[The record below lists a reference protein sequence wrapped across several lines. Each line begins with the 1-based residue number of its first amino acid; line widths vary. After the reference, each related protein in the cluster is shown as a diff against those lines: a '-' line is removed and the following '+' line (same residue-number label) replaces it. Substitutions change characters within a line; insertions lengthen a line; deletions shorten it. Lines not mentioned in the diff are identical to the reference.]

1 MKFIP
6 IFAGIQTILS
16 ADADTKDIIKLYR
29 KYTFEPGINKTPF
42 CLFAKGL
49 TVGAFKGIGT
59 TKQLWDGEVT
69 VMFLG
74 ESYENLTR
82 HDAVA
87 TVLDALQ
94 HNAYQALAGDV
105 TLSGSVKTSK
115 IDKIESVALRN
126 YQGTFEYFG
135 HQMKLSVV
143 QYD

>member
-16 ADADTKDIIKLYR
+16 TDADTKDIIKAYR
-29 KYTFEPGINKTPF
+29 KLTFEQGINKTPF
-42 CLFAKGL
+42 CFFANGL
-49 TVGAFKGIGT
+49 TIGAFKGIGT

-87 TVLDALQ
+87 TVLDTLQ
-94 HNAYQALAGDV
+94 HNAYQALAADA

-115 IDKIESVALRN
+115 IDEIKSAALRN
-126 YQGTFEYFG
+126 YQGTYEYFG
-135 HQMKLSVV
+135 YQMKISVM